1 MINGR
6 FLGRVFRE
14 WRKKMDIILVIVVMG
29 VCFTQGY
36 NAYNCEKQNKVFN
49 KRNLPLKDVKEYN
62 HFCGK
67 LIYAFGVIASLTMF
81 FTSGIGGWLGCIL
94 LLVESFAMVKYY
106 SKKEITFLVG
116 H

>member
-1 MINGR
+1 
-6 FLGRVFRE
+6 
-14 WRKKMDIILVIVVMG
+14 MDVILLVVVMG
-29 VCFTQGY
+29 ICFTQGY

-67 LIYAFGVIASLTMF
+67 LIYGFGIVATLTMMLML
-81 FTSGIGGWLGCIL
+81 SGNAWLSLLGCVL
-94 LLVESFAMVKYY
+94 LLIEAFLLMKIY
-106 SKKEITFLVG
+106 SKKEIEFLRG

>member
-1 MINGR
+1 
-6 FLGRVFRE
+6 
-14 WRKKMDIILVIVVMG
+14 MDIILLIFVMG
-29 VCFTQGY
+29 TCFTQGY

-67 LIYAFGVIASLTMF
+67 LIYGFGIAASLTMLLMV
-81 FTSGIGGWLGCIL
+81 IVGCVL
-94 LLVESFAMVKYY
+94 LLIEAFALVKYY
-106 SKKEITFLVG
+106 SKKEITFLNG

>member
-1 MINGR
+1 M
-6 FLGRVFRE
+6 E
-14 WRKKMDIILVIVVMG
+14 AIILIVVMG
-29 VCFTQGY
+29 ICFTQGY

-67 LIYAFGVIASLTMF
+67 LIYGFGIAASLTMILMM
-81 FTSGIGGWLGCIL
+81 SGNGWMGLIGCVLLIAESIL
-94 LLVESFAMVKYY
+94 LVKYY
-106 SKKEITFLVG
+106 SKKEITFLNG

>member
-1 MINGR
+1 
-6 FLGRVFRE
+6 
-14 WRKKMDIILVIVVMG
+14 MDIILLIFVMG
-29 VCFTQGY
+29 TCFTQGY

-67 LIYAFGVIASLTMF
+67 LIYGFGIAASLTMLLMV
-81 FTSGIGGWLGCIL
+81 TGDGWMSIVGCVL
-94 LLVESFAMVKYY
+94 LLIEAFALVKYY
-106 SKKEITFLVG
+106 SKKEITFLNG